1 MDRGTTSPPITESQS
16 GPSRAT
22 LHRLTVSPR
31 PVRAFSPRYLC
42 AFPRS
47 ERHDAPL
54 SLQRFLSKR
63 HEHEMPFS
71 SYQSRK
77 HTLPRSHTRARDS
90 SASVFV
96 PDAPALL
103 FIHLGFIQTLILF
116 FFKSQSR
123 PVFADF
129 PHMQYF
135 LFLFTS
141 STVDHASVS
150 AEADLNICSDR
161 FSLRIQN
168 CA

>member
-1 MDRGTTSPPITESQS
+1 MWMYSLISMDRGTTSPPITESQS

-90 SASVFV
+90 SVSVFV

-103 FIHLGFIQTLILF
+103 FIHLGFIQTFILF
-116 FFKSQSR
+116 FCNLK
-123 PVFADF
+123 ADPFLQIF
-129 PHMQYF
+129 P
-135 LFLFTS
+135 T
-141 STVDHASVS
+141 
-150 AEADLNICSDR
+150 CSIFF
-161 FSLRIQN
+161 FSLLPQQSITPPFLRRQI
-168 CA
+168 